1 VDAVETYLSYGAAS
15 SQLDS
20 LIEEEKILFC
30 CYSRLLATMW
40 VRSEKGR
47 YGGSSPMPE
56 HLAGAC
62 TTFKEGLDLIV
73 SKQPT
78 LVIATQVLEEGS
90 GLDLIS
96 AVKEISPGLPTLL
109 FLQHRNQPLYQ
120 EAVNTHSDGIVLESE
135 MGSGHV
141 IKAIEIV
148 LKGGMYL
155 EPLIAHALAGSS
167 LDRNPGLTP
176 RELEVMKYVV
186 CGLSD
191 REIGEEIHLAM
202 DTVKYHLKQVF
213 SKLGIHN
220 RTRAAI
226 SLVLMGLVP
235 PPRPLL
241 P

>member
-1 VDAVETYLSYGAAS
+1 
-15 SQLDS
+15 
-20 LIEEEKILFC
+20 
-30 CYSRLLATMW
+30 
-40 VRSEKGR
+40 
-47 YGGSSPMPE
+47 MPD
-56 HLAGAC
+56 HLAGSC
-62 TTFKEGLDLIV
+62 TTFEEGLDLFV

-78 LVIATQVLEEGS
+78 FVIATQVLEEGS

-96 AVKEISPGLPTLL
+96 AIKEISPGLPTLL

-135 MGSGHV
+135 VGSGHV
-141 IKAIEIV
+141 IKAIEII

-155 EPLIAHALAGSS
+155 EPLIARALAGSS
-167 LDRNPGLTP
+167 SGSSPGLTQ

-213 SKLGIHN
+213 AKLGVHN

-226 SLVLMGLVP
+226 CLVLMGLVP
-235 PPRPLL
+235 PPKPLF